1 MSDEAKERLH
11 SVSKTSEDGDWALGL
26 PNSKH
31 VNTEWMFIQTEP
43 IENATV
49 NSPWNFGTYT
59 GNVNAKYGVTGA
71 LTQWGVMWGRV
82 SNASN
87 IKIPIMSMNPQL
99 DIVKYDSYEN
109 FAAPGDTV
117 ATKTTGIALQ
127 GKSDQKYQIVWKD
140 AAGNVIKVKDE
151 SGNEQPLESAP
162 LTVSSDGT
170 LPSYP
175 MTVPNDLEKVTTYKA
190 YLYALAPDGS
200 REDAQPLAV
209 DSYTAIPL
217 EKPVYTPKEV
227 EQGKQGVNAAPKF
240 DNLGTKPVETDDNP
254 YPENSHFEIDE
265 ANLPEGVSA
274 SDVSIDKA
282 TGVVTLK
289 KASGKPGSTIN
300 IPVKY
305 VVEKALLDENKK
317 PVLRPEYKPGT
328 GDLLPDNQRKPVI
341 AKQVMNTVAPFTI
354 TAPTQTDADKYT
366 PKGKEQTVEKGKTPE
381 AKDSIENLKDLPEGT
396 KVAFKDPVDTSTTG
410 DKSATV
416 VVTYPDKS
424 TDEVPVTVKVTDPV
438 ATQTDADKYTPKG
451 KEQTVEKG
459 KTPEAK
465 DSIENL
471 KDLPEGTKVAFKDPV
486 DTSTTG
492 DKSATVVV
500 TYPDKSTDEVPVT
513 VKVTDPV
520 ATQTDADKYTP
531 KGKEQTVEKGKTPE
545 AKDSIENLKDLP
557 EGTKVAFKDPVDTS
571 TTGDK
576 SATVVVTYP
585 DKSTDEVP
593 VTVKVTD
600 PVATQTDA
608 DKYTPKGKEQTVEKG
623 KTPEAKDSIENLKD
637 LPEGTKVA
645 FKDPV
650 DTSTTGDKSA
660 TVVVTYPDKSTDEVP
675 VTVKVTDP
683 VATQTDAD
691 KYTPKGKEQTVE
703 KGKTPEAKDS
713 IENLKDLPEG
723 TKVAFKDPVD
733 TSTTG
738 DKSATVVVTYP
749 DKSTDEV
756 PVTVKVTDPVATQT
770 DADKYTPK
778 GKEQTVEKGKTPE
791 AKDSIE
797 NLKDLPEGTKVAFK
811 DPVDTSTTG
820 DKSATVVVTY
830 PDGSTDE
837 VTTKIN
843 VKDPDK
849 VTPPTIIISNDEKT
863 ISGKTDPGA
872 EVTVTIPGVKDPV
885 KVIADENGNY
895 KVEVPEGTTLKNGDT
910 VKVTAKVEGKGE
922 ASNSAKISKSETSDS
937 SIDGLTQDQAN
948 KCVGASAAS
957 AIPLLLL
964 TPIALGL
971 AMDNQQVKDLTAGF
985 GKQLEDINTG
995 IQKTL
1000 GIYNPELAQQFKVQV
1015 APHLQNLALAAGFV
1029 ASIALL
1035 AGVAATQCVPGG
1047 GSSDNTTAQK

>member
-1 MSDEAKERLH
+1 MGDFYIRFKEKTDVKAMVGDAKQAPTNGTRLGGKFAGRVYWENYLDGHVVSNWGAASSGYYEFDKNKDAPASKIKVYAAYLSDQAIAKINSQETKTALGVKDIRGTGWTAGNERDLQNWIKKQIAKDGADKWLAESYYTETNSDGEFTIQFNGTWGSAWDTTPSVVMSDEAKERLH

-59 GNVNAKYGVTGA
+59 GNVDAKYGITGFQ
-71 LTQWGVMWGRV
+71 TQWGVAWGRV

-87 IKIPIMSMNPQL
+87 IKIPIMSMDPQL
-99 DIVKYDSYEN
+99 NIVKYDSYEN

-140 AAGNVIKVKDE
+140 AAGNVIKVKDK

-162 LTVSSDGT
+162 LTVGSDGT

-289 KASGKPGSTIN
+289 KASGEPGSTIN

-354 TAPTQTDADKYT
+354 TAPTT
-366 PKGKEQTVEKGKTPE
+366 PAP
-381 AKDSIENLKDLPEGT
+381 S
-396 KVAFKDPVDTSTTG
+396 
-410 DKSATV
+410 V
-416 VVTYPDKS
+416 VPGSVV
-424 TDEVPVTVKVTDPV
+424 DEVPNDGSGKKLDDKVKNPTDGMSGTVTDKDGNPVKDATVTVDPSTGEITVSVPKGTTPGEGYKVQVKDKDGKNVGDPIDVKVTD
-438 ATQTDADKYTPKG
+438 A
-451 KEQTVEKG
+451 
-459 KTPEAK
+459 
-465 DSIENL
+465 
-471 KDLPEGTKVAFKDPV
+471 
-486 DTSTTG
+486 STTPAP
-492 DKSATVVV
+492 SVVPGSV
-500 TYPDKSTDEVPVT
+500 VDEVPNDGSGKKLDDKVKNPTDGMSGTVT
-513 VKVTDPV
+513 DKDGNPVKDATVTVDPSTGEITVTVPKGTTPGEGYKVQVKDKDGKNVGDPIDVKVTD
-520 ATQTDADKYTP
+520 A
-531 KGKEQTVEKGKTPE
+531 
-545 AKDSIENLKDLP
+545 
-557 EGTKVAFKDPVDTS
+557 S
-571 TTGDK
+571 TTPAP
-576 SATVVVTYP
+576 SVVPGSVV
-585 DKSTDEVP
+585 DEVP
-593 VTVKVTD
+593 NDGSGKKLDDKVKNPTDGMSGTVTDKDGNPVKDATVTVDPSTGEITVTVPKGTTPGEGYKVQVKDKDGKNVGDPIDVKVTD
-600 PVATQTDA
+600 A
-608 DKYTPKGKEQTVEKG
+608 
-623 KTPEAKDSIENLKD
+623 
-637 LPEGTKVA
+637 
-645 FKDPV
+645 
-650 DTSTTGDKSA
+650 STTPAPS
-660 TVVVTYPDKSTDEVP
+660 VVPGSVVDEVP
-675 VTVKVTDP
+675 NDGSGKKLDDKVKNPTDGMSGTVTDKDGNPVKDATVTVDPSTGEITVTVPD
-683 VATQTDAD
+683 
-691 KYTPKGKEQTVE
+691 
-703 KGKTPEAKDS
+703 
-713 IENLKDLPEG
+713 G
-723 TKVAFKDPVD
+723 TKPGKYVVEITDKDGNKIGELPI
-733 TSTTG
+733 
-738 DKSATVVVTYP
+738 TVV
-749 DKSTDEV
+749 DKGT
-756 PVTVKVTDPVATQT
+756 A
-770 DADKYTPK
+770 
-778 GKEQTVEKGKTPE
+778 
-791 AKDSIE
+791 
-797 NLKDLPEGTKVAFK
+797 EG
-811 DPVDTSTTG
+811 S
-820 DKSATVVVTY
+820 
-830 PDGSTDE
+830 
-837 VTTKIN
+837 
-843 VKDPDK
+843 
-849 VTPPTIIISNDEKT
+849 
-863 ISGKTDPGA
+863 
-872 EVTVTIPGVKDPV
+872 IPG
-885 KVIADENGNY
+885 
-895 KVEVPEGTTLKNGDT
+895 
-910 VKVTAKVEGKGE
+910 
-922 ASNSAKISKSETSDS
+922 
-937 SIDGLTQDQAN
+937 LTEEQAQV
-948 KCVGASAAS
+948 CVGASAAS
-957 AIPLLLL
+957 AVPLLLL

-1015 APHLQNLALAAGFV
+1015 APHLQNLVLAAGFV

-1035 AGVAATQCVPGG
+1035 AGVAATKCVPGG
-1047 GSSDNTTAQK
+1047 GSSDNTSSQK